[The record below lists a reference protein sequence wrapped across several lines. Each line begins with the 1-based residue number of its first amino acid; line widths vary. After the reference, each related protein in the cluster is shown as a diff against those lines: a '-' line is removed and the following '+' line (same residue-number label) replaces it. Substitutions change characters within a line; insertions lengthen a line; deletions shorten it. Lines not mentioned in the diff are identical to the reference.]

1 MKNTANNMRH
11 ENHIIKKKSTKA
23 WKKNLEEHFLWCE
36 DYADNFKLQEVK
48 MTKIKCLEKN
58 HTVLFVDLVNEDL

>member
-1 MKNTANNMRH
+1 MRH

-23 WKKNLEEHFLWCE
+23 WKKNLEGHFLWCE

-48 MTKIKCLEKN
+48 MTNKVFREKSYC
-58 HTVLFVDLVNEDL
+58 VVCGSSE